1 MNREKIVS
9 QLIKEGFSEKTL
21 VRFNDSQ
28 LKSLAKKIL
37 SEQTVVPQEPKTV
50 YDSKDP
56 KQVAALNQ
64 ALKNPTQLKNV
75 EVKEMEGE
83 EEYCEECDCVKS
95 KCGCDHKEEM
105 NEWVKKVIEKN
116 YHAVATKGAILETIK
131 VKIQEK
137 ATMIPMPGKAK
148 KGHNGI
154 PEFMTYDSIVAST
167 KPEEAPAQPETIPDT
182 PPKEKPPRR
191 EDDPRRAPFRN
202 PSTEPVPDVDPKAK
216 AKIKKFNRPSKMSMA
231 AE

>member
-21 VRFNDSQ
+21 VRFNDNQ

-37 SEQTVVPQEPKTV
+37 SEQTVVQQEPKTV

-64 ALKNPTQLKNV
+64 ALKNPSQLKNV
-75 EVKEMEGE
+75 EVKEVEGE
-83 EEYCEECDCVKS
+83 EEYCEECDPN
-95 KCGCDHKEEM
+95 KEEM

-131 VKIQEK
+131 LKIQEK
-137 ATMIPMPGKAK
+137 ATMIPMPGKARK
-148 KGHNGI
+148 VRGI

-216 AKIKKFNRPSKMSMA
+216 IKKFNRPSKMSMA

>member
-21 VRFNDSQ
+21 VRFNDNQ

-50 YDSKDP
+50 YDSQDP
-56 KQVAALNQ
+56 KQVAALNL
-64 ALKNPTQLKNV
+64 ALKNPSKLKNV
-75 EVKEMEGE
+75 EVTEVEGE
-83 EEYCEECDCVKS
+83 EEYCEECDPN
-95 KCGCDHKEEM
+95 KEEM

-131 VKIQEK
+131 LKIQEK
-137 ATMIPMPGKAK
+137 ATMIPMPGKARK
-148 KGHNGI
+148 VRGI

>member
-21 VRFNDSQ
+21 VRFNDNQ

-50 YDSKDP
+50 YDSQDP
-56 KQVAALNQ
+56 KQVAALNL
-64 ALKNPTQLKNV
+64 ALKNPSKLKNV
-75 EVKEMEGE
+75 EVTEVEGE
-83 EEYCEECDCVKS
+83 EEYCEECDPN
-95 KCGCDHKEEM
+95 KEEM

-131 VKIQEK
+131 LKIQEK
-137 ATMIPMPGKAK
+137 ATMIPMPGKARK
-148 KGHNGI
+148 VRGI

-191 EDDPRRAPFRN
+191 EDDPRRGPFRN

>member
-21 VRFNDSQ
+21 VKFNDNQ
-28 LKSLAKKIL
+28 LNKLAKKIL
-37 SEQTVVPQEPKTV
+37 SEQTVVQSTKTV

-64 ALKNPTQLKNV
+64 ALKNPTQLKGSI
-75 EVKEMEGE
+75 EVKETDVDE
-83 EEYCEECDCVKS
+83 ENEEAVDNT
-95 KCGCDHKEEM
+95 EEM
-105 NEWVKKVIEKN
+105 NEWVKRVIEKN

-137 ATMIPMPGKAK
+137 ATMIPMPAKAK
-148 KGHNGI
+148 RGHNGI
-154 PEFMTYDSIVAST
+154 PEFMTYDSIVTSA
-167 KPEEAPAQPETIPDT
+167 KPEEAPSQPEVIPDKPT
-182 PPKEKPPRR
+182 REKPPKR
-191 EDDPRRAPFRN
+191 EDDPRRSPFRN
-202 PSTEPVPDVDPKAK
+202 PNEEPVPDVDPKARKK
-216 AKIKKFNRPSKMSMA
+216 ANKLNRLSKMSMA

>member
-21 VRFNDSQ
+21 VRFNDNQ

-50 YDSKDP
+50 YDSQDP
-56 KQVAALNQ
+56 KQVAALNL
-64 ALKNPTQLKNV
+64 ALKTPSKLKNV
-75 EVKEMEGE
+75 EVTEVEGEE
-83 EEYCEECDCVKS
+83 EEYCEECDPN
-95 KCGCDHKEEM
+95 KEEM

-131 VKIQEK
+131 LKIQEK
-137 ATMIPMPGKAK
+137 ATMIPMPGKARK
-148 KGHNGI
+148 VRGI

-191 EDDPRRAPFRN
+191 EDDPRRGPFRN

>member
-21 VRFNDSQ
+21 VRFNDNQ

-64 ALKNPTQLKNV
+64 ALKNPSKLKNV
-75 EVKEMEGE
+75 EVTEVEGE
-83 EEYCEECDCVKS
+83 EEYCEECDPN
-95 KCGCDHKEEM
+95 KEEM

-131 VKIQEK
+131 LKIQEK

>member
-37 SEQTVVPQEPKTV
+37 SEQTVVQQEPKTV

-64 ALKNPTQLKNV
+64 ALKNPSQLKNI
-75 EVKEMEGE
+75 EVKEVEGE
-83 EEYCEECDCVKS
+83 EEYCEECDPN
-95 KCGCDHKEEM
+95 KEEM

-116 YHAVATKGAILETIK
+116 YHSVATKGAILETIK

-154 PEFMTYDSIVAST
+154 PEFMTYDSIVSST
-167 KPEEAPAQPETIPDT
+167 KPEEAPVQPEVIPDT
-182 PPKEKPPRR
+182 PTREKPKR

-202 PSTEPVPDVDPKAK
+202 PNEEPAVNPDPKATAK
-216 AKIKKFNRPSKMSMA
+216 RKIKKPYRSSQMSMA

>member
-37 SEQTVVPQEPKTV
+37 SEQTVVQQEPKTV

-64 ALKNPTQLKNV
+64 ALKNPSQLKNV
-75 EVKEMEGE
+75 EVKEVEGE
-83 EEYCEECDCVKS
+83 EEYCEECDPN
-95 KCGCDHKEEM
+95 KEEM

-191 EDDPRRAPFRN
+191 EDDPIRAPFRN

>member
-21 VRFNDSQ
+21 VRFNDNQ

-37 SEQTVVPQEPKTV
+37 SEQTVVQSTKTV
-50 YDSKDP
+50 YNSKDP

-64 ALKNPTQLKNV
+64 ALKNPTQIKGSIEV
-75 EVKEMEGE
+75 EEVEGE
-83 EEYCEECDCVKS
+83 EEYCEECDPN
-95 KCGCDHKEEM
+95 KEEM
-105 NEWVKKVIEKN
+105 NEWVKRVIEKN

-137 ATMIPMPGKAK
+137 ATMIPMPAKARK
-148 KGHNGI
+148 INGI
-154 PEFMTYDSIVAST
+154 PEFMTYDSIVSST
-167 KPEEAPAQPETIPDT
+167 KPEEAPTQPDVIPDKPTRET
-182 PPKEKPPRR
+182 PPKR
-191 EDDPRRAPFRN
+191 EDDPRRSPFRN
-202 PSTEPVPDVDPKAK
+202 PSEEPVPDVDPKAK
-216 AKIKKFNRPSKMSMA
+216 ARRKANKLNRPSKMSMA

>member
-21 VRFNDSQ
+21 VRFNDNQ

-64 ALKNPTQLKNV
+64 ALKNPSKLKNV
-75 EVKEMEGE
+75 EVTEVEGEE
-83 EEYCEECDCVKS
+83 EEYCEECDPN
-95 KCGCDHKEEM
+95 KEEM

-131 VKIQEK
+131 LKIQEK
-137 ATMIPMPGKAK
+137 ATMIPMPGKARK
-148 KGHNGI
+148 VRGI

>member
-21 VRFNDSQ
+21 VRFNDNQ

-37 SEQTVVPQEPKTV
+37 SEQTVVQQEPKTV

-64 ALKNPTQLKNV
+64 ALKNPSQLKNV
-75 EVKEMEGE
+75 EVKEVEGE
-83 EEYCEECDCVKS
+83 EEYCEECDPN
-95 KCGCDHKEEM
+95 KEEM

-137 ATMIPMPGKAK
+137 
-148 KGHNGI
+148 
-154 PEFMTYDSIVAST
+154 Y
-167 KPEEAPAQPETIPDT
+167 
-182 PPKEKPPRR
+182 
-191 EDDPRRAPFRN
+191 
-202 PSTEPVPDVDPKAK
+202 
-216 AKIKKFNRPSKMSMA
+216 SMV
-231 AE
+231 

>member
-37 SEQTVVPQEPKTV
+37 SEQTVVQQEPKTV

-64 ALKNPTQLKNV
+64 ALKNPSQLKNV
-75 EVKEMEGE
+75 EVKEVEGE
-83 EEYCEECDCVKS
+83 EEYCEECDPN
-95 KCGCDHKEEM
+95 KEEM

-182 PPKEKPPRR
+182 QPKEKPPRR

>member
-21 VRFNDSQ
+21 VKFNDNQ
-28 LKSLAKKIL
+28 LKNLAKKIL
-37 SEQTVVPQEPKTV
+37 SEQTVVQSTKTV

-64 ALKNPTQLKNV
+64 ALKNPTQLKGSI
-75 EVKEMEGE
+75 EVKETDVDE
-83 EEYCEECDCVKS
+83 ENEEVVDNT
-95 KCGCDHKEEM
+95 EEM
-105 NEWVKKVIEKN
+105 NEWVRRVIEKN

-137 ATMIPMPGKAK
+137 ATMIPMPAKAK
-148 KGHNGI
+148 RGHNGI
-154 PEFMTYDSIVAST
+154 PEFMTYDSIVSSS
-167 KPEEAPAQPETIPDT
+167 KPEEAPSQPEVIPDAPTRET
-182 PPKEKPPRR
+182 PPKR
-191 EDDPRRAPFRN
+191 EDDPRRSPFRN
-202 PSTEPVPDVDPKAK
+202 PNEEPVPDVDPKARRK
-216 AKIKKFNRPSKMSMA
+216 ANKLNRLSKMSMA

>member
-37 SEQTVVPQEPKTV
+37 SEQTVVQQEPKTV

-64 ALKNPTQLKNV
+64 ALKNPSQLKNV
-75 EVKEMEGE
+75 EVKEVEGE
-83 EEYCEECDCVKS
+83 EEYCEECDPN
-95 KCGCDHKEEM
+95 KEEM

-191 EDDPRRAPFRN
+191 EDDPRRAPCRN

>member
-21 VRFNDSQ
+21 VRFNDNQ

-64 ALKNPTQLKNV
+64 ALKNPSKLKNV
-75 EVKEMEGE
+75 EVTEVEGEE
-83 EEYCEECDCVKS
+83 EEYCEECDPN
-95 KCGCDHKEEM
+95 KEEM

-131 VKIQEK
+131 LKIQEK
-137 ATMIPMPGKAK
+137 ATMIPMPGKARK
-148 KGHNGI
+148 VRGI

-191 EDDPRRAPFRN
+191 EDDPRRGPFRN

>member
-9 QLIKEGFSEKTL
+9 QLVKEGFSEKTL
-21 VRFNDSQ
+21 VRFNDNQ

-37 SEQTVVPQEPKTV
+37 SEQTVVQDTKTV

-64 ALKNPTQLKNV
+64 ALKNPTQLKGSI
-75 EVKEMEGE
+75 EVKETE
-83 EEYCEECDCVKS
+83 EDYCDSCDHVKS
-95 KCGCDHKEEM
+95 ECVCDNKEEM
-105 NEWVKKVIEKN
+105 NEWVKNVIEKN
-116 YHAVATKGAILETIK
+116 YHAVATKGEIMETIK
-131 VKIQEK
+131 VKIEEK
-137 ATMIPMPGKAK
+137 GTMIPMPAKAK

-154 PEFMTYDSIVAST
+154 PEFMTYDSIVSST
-167 KPEEAPAQPETIPDT
+167 KPEEAPVQPEVIPDT
-182 PPKEKPPRR
+182 PTRETPKR

-202 PSTEPVPDVDPKAK
+202 PNEEPAVNPDPKATAK
-216 AKIKKFNRPSKMSMA
+216 RKIKKSHRSSQMSMA

>member
-21 VRFNDSQ
+21 VRFNDNQ

-37 SEQTVVPQEPKTV
+37 SEQTVVQDTKTV

-64 ALKNPTQLKNV
+64 ALKNPTQLKGSI
-75 EVKEMEGE
+75 EVKETE
-83 EEYCEECDCVKS
+83 EEYCDSCDRVKS
-95 KCGCDHKEEM
+95 KCVCDHKEEM
-105 NEWVKKVIEKN
+105 NEWVKNVIEKN
-116 YHAVATKGAILETIK
+116 YHAVATKGEIMETIK
-131 VKIQEK
+131 VKIEEK
-137 ATMIPMPGKAK
+137 ATMIPMPNKAK

>member
-21 VRFNDSQ
+21 VKFNDNQ
-28 LKSLAKKIL
+28 LNNLAKKIL
-37 SEQTVVPQEPKTV
+37 SEQTVVQDTKTV

-64 ALKNPTQLKNV
+64 ALKNPTQLKGSI
-75 EVKEMEGE
+75 EVKETE
-83 EEYCEECDCVKS
+83 EDEENDDTVDTA
-95 KCGCDHKEEM
+95 GEM
-105 NEWVKKVIEKN
+105 NEWVKRVIEKN
-116 YHAVATKGAILETIK
+116 YHSVATKGAILETIK
-131 VKIQEK
+131 TKIQEK
-137 ATMIPMPGKAK
+137 ATMIPMPAKAK

-154 PEFMTYDSIVAST
+154 PEFMTYDSIVSST
-167 KPEEAPAQPETIPDT
+167 KPEEAPTQPEVIPDT
-182 PPKEKPPRR
+182 PTRETPKR

-202 PSTEPVPDVDPKAK
+202 PNEEPAVDPDPKATAK
-216 AKIKKFNRPSKMSMA
+216 RKIKKLHRSSQMSMA